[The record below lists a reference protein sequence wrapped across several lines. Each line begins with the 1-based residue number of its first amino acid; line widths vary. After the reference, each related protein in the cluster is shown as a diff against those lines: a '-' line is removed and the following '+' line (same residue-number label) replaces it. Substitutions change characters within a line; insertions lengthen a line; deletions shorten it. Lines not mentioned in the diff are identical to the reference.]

1 LGYYFFM
8 DDTEM
13 SFSLDSYYKEYDYDR
28 EKGVVYSD
36 LIIRKENLEDST
48 ELIELGLD
56 GAPNEDWTLTTYL
69 TFSRA
74 ERTDEL
80 KYATAENFLEM
91 IKVRVRNT
99 TYDMEYKKHLE
110 AAGTSADNIPD
121 TTAIWVDAVSQTSFQ
136 YVPMMAADFPAEA
149 YGTADALQLPMLAG
163 YNLLVYELENTNGA
177 VTRNE
182 IAVYV
187 HPEALEWQAY
197 YAVTGWSGD
206 YIREVTVTPTVLEN
220 PTLDGCHFNYVDSHD
235 PSHNDSYVFTDDVD
249 VEFYL
254 LDQNGNLSVSHLAIV
269 DENGNLINIDGVGP
283 YVIGIQDME
292 NGYNQTFHKTD
303 LLPPISLQFLCLTV
317 FYGKLPLCRYS
328 HPRKSDCLHSLR
340 LHLLKILTL

>member
-1 LGYYFFM
+1 MLVIPQGVAGKSGYYSLRVILTNLNGTKTVYEPLGYYFFM

-110 AAGTSADNIPD
+110 AAGTSADNITD

-149 YGTADALQLPMLAG
+149 YGTAMLCICPCWQVTTCWYMNWKIPM
-163 YNLLVYELENTNGA
+163 
-177 VTRNE
+177 
-182 IAVYV
+182 
-187 HPEALEWQAY
+187 EW
-197 YAVTGWSGD
+197 
-206 YIREVTVTPTVLEN
+206 
-220 PTLDGCHFNYVDSHD
+220 
-235 PSHNDSYVFTDDVD
+235 
-249 VEFYL
+249 
-254 LDQNGNLSVSHLAIV
+254 
-269 DENGNLINIDGVGP
+269 
-283 YVIGIQDME
+283 
-292 NGYNQTFHKTD
+292 
-303 LLPPISLQFLCLTV
+303 
-317 FYGKLPLCRYS
+317 
-328 HPRKSDCLHSLR
+328 
-340 LHLLKILTL
+340 